1 MRNFEEIIGE
11 AIRVEYTEHNDR
23 VCLVFEITHPKMK
36 QEIKTSWVN
45 DIEFKIMDKKLILE
59 EKV

>member
-1 MRNFEEIIGE
+1 MQNFEQEIGTAKRI
-11 AIRVEYTEHNDR
+11 EYSNNDDK
-23 VCLVFEITHPKMK
+23 VYVVFEITHPKWK
-36 QEIKTSWVN
+36 QTIKTEWSK